1 MEIRQTIRN
10 YYRQEMDIFLERNN
24 LPRPNQKEV
33 ENMNRSIRS
42 TEIESVVK
50 INKLRGCTV

>member
-24 LPRPNQKEV
+24 LPRPSQKEV